1 MSASGAVTNA
11 SSAITNSS
19 GAIAFA
25 GFALLVAA
33 GIGAG
38 LCGSVAGL
46 ASLMSYPALLAVGL
60 PPISANVTNTVSLIF
75 SSVGTAAGSRPELRG
90 QGVRLRR
97 LGVIALVGGCV
108 GGALVLVTPA
118 HAFRFVVPWLI
129 ALGSVAV
136 LVPRRKRASSPMPH
150 GQHES
155 PALPARDRVSLLDGA
170 AEDCS
175 ESERPHHGQAADGL
189 GTKVGVFLVAMYGGY
204 FGAAAGV
211 LLLALL
217 LASTGDTVPRVN
229 ALKNI
234 LLGVANSIA
243 AVIFVFFSSV
253 HWAAA
258 IPLAAGVLVGSRLGP
273 PVVRRV
279 PQMLLRSVIAVAG
292 LGLAA
297 YLAVIS

>member
-1 MSASGAVTNA
+1 VIWAGPDIALGGIANA
-11 SSAITNSS
+11 SSAMTNTS
-19 GAIAFA
+19 GTIAIA
-25 GFALLVAA
+25 GIALLVVA

-90 QGVRLRR
+90 QGVRLRH
-97 LGVIALVGGCV
+97 LGVIALVGGCL

-129 ALGSVAV
+129 GLGSVAV
-136 LVPRRKRASSPMPH
+136 LLPRRRQRAPSPLPQPQPVPLVDNPH
-150 GQHES
+150 ASTSEIDH
-155 PALPARDRVSLLDGA
+155 LPRDSG
-170 AEDCS
+170 
-175 ESERPHHGQAADGL
+175 AADGL
-189 GTKVGVFLVAMYGGY
+189 GTKVGVFLVAIYGGY

-217 LASTGDTVPRVN
+217 LASTDDTVPRAN

-253 HWAAA
+253 HWTAAL
-258 IPLAAGVLVGSRLGP
+258 PLAAGVLVGSRLGP
-273 PVVRRV
+273 PVVRVV
-279 PQMLLRSVIAVAG
+279 PQMLLRSLIAVAG

-297 YLAVIS
+297 YLAVTS